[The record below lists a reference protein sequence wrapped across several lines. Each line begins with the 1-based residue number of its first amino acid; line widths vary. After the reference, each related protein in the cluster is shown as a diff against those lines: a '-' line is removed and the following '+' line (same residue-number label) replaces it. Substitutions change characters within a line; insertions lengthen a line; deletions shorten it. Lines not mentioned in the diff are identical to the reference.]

1 MDREIFELKNLKA
14 QLLLLSRVTGHERQ
28 FCPELIWFWHSCFL
42 VFFVHWLF
50 LSSFSNHKPA
60 GTWLFYVTIFF
71 FQELSSCG
79 WNKKEKHS
87 SAPNAVAFTRRFNQV
102 NHTFY
107 CCPITLILK
116 MIGINCRLPAKEAEI
131 HKIWPAYEHLSG
143 WICVVMS
150 SLWHFGKGQWS
161 LRDIVDILVAS
172 WINMSTV

>member
-1 MDREIFELKNLKA
+1 MSDSFVLNWFDFGTLAFSCSWFIDC
-14 QLLLLSRVTGHERQ
+14 
-28 FCPELIWFWHSCFL
+28 FCPVFQITNQLEHDCFM
-42 VFFVHWLF
+42 WLF
-50 LSSFSNHKPA
+50 
-60 GTWLFYVTIFF
+60 FF